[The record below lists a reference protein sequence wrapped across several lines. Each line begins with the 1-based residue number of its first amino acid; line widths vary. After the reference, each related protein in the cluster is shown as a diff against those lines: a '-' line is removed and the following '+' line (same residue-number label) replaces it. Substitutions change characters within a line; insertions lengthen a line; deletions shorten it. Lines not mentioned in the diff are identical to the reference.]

1 MSFENFLAEQLK
13 RHPSMQ
19 PQDIIKMCYQASHG
33 AEHLLKDLSAARE
46 YLQKEY
52 QDVKA
57 EDIALYENISDN
69 VCRINLAA
77 WKFRNLP
84 IEWLFNM
91 FAAAASIGVADD
103 LLRQCIA
110 NSEKFLET
118 AKIGFTV
125 EMWQNYLSEYKQK
138 GMPAISHTEI
148 YRKAE
153 KPSYRLVNSRYIR
166 LLPILEAASRLK
178 KEDKV
183 CVVAIDGRAAS
194 GKSTVA
200 KQLNEIIG
208 ADIVQ
213 MDDFFLPLTLRTKE
227 RFDMAGGNIHYERFI
242 DEVLPYISKS
252 QSFSYR
258 AFDCSKMD
266 YNGSKKI
273 DNTNFRIVEGS
284 YSCHP
289 LFKDYADI
297 TVFSDVK
304 PEEQMNRILIRNGKE
319 LAKAFESKWIPL
331 EEKYFKSYSISQKA
345 DIII

>member
-13 RHPSMQ
+13 KHPSMQ
-19 PQDIIKMCYQASHG
+19 PQDIIKMCYQASRG
-33 AEHLLKDLSAARE
+33 TEHLLKDLSAARE

-52 QDVKA
+52 QDVKS
-57 EDIALYENISDN
+57 EDVALYENISDN

-91 FAAAASIGVADD
+91 FAASANIGVADD
-103 LLRQCIA
+103 LLCQYIA
-110 NSEKFLET
+110 TAEKFLET

-125 EMWQNYLSEYKQK
+125 EMWQNYLYEYKQK
-138 GMPAISHTEI
+138 GMPAVSHTEI
-148 YRKAE
+148 YRQSE
-153 KPSYRLVNSRYIR
+153 KPSYRLVNSKYIR

-178 KEDKV
+178 KDDKV
-183 CVVAIDGRAAS
+183 CVIAIDGRAAS

-200 KQLNEIIG
+200 KQLKGIIG

-258 AFDCSKMD
+258 VFDCSKMD
-266 YNGSKKI
+266 FNGDKKI
-273 DNTNFRIVEGS
+273 DNTRFRIVEGS

-297 TVFSDVK
+297 TVFSNVE
-304 PEEQMNRILIRNGKE
+304 PEEQMNSG
-319 LAKAFESKWIPL
+319 
-331 EEKYFKSYSISQKA
+331 
-345 DIII
+345 